1 MLQEIWYFLQ
11 IFKKKE
17 DFVKSEVPEGPLEGG
32 AGLACW
38 TQFKYLSEIKQIL
51 KNICPTLFKHFFKNS
66 LAPKQL
72 KLEA

>member
-1 MLQEIWYFLQ
+1 M
-11 IFKKKE
+11 
-17 DFVKSEVPEGPLEGG
+17 KSEDPEGPLEGG
-32 AGLACW
+32 GW
-38 TQFKYLSEIKQIL
+38 TQFKYLSETKQIL